1 MGEGEVGVPKC
12 HRNVD
17 FCILLLLHS
26 AWEREYMGGGGRQGQ
41 SDEEG
46 WVKVRKIRK
55 ESG

>member
-1 MGEGEVGVPKC
+1 MGVPKC

-26 AWEREYMGGGGRQGQ
+26 AWEREYMGGGGGDRQGE